1 MSASAWVSSCRS
13 ACTSRFA
20 SIICSIAASRESPL
34 AGPASSASVRSK
46 TVVEMANCRPGL
58 GAGRVSGIRM
68 PREDVAADRSP
79 GRLPCPLRGTRP
91 LRRRPPITPPPGA
104 ERLSASKAPGP
115 GPKLG
120 SIPPGIGPRL
130 GNSKIRLPGWFVSCW
145 ARADT
150 AQAAIRTAAN
160 HPHRAANFCP
170 EPITRSG
177 SRREGRGQQQGC
189 RRGAP
194 LPPLCIGKIS

>member
-58 GAGRVSGIRM
+58 GAGRVSGTRM

-79 GRLPCPLRGTRP
+79 ARLPCPLRGTRP
-91 LRRRPPITPPPGA
+91 VRRVPPITPPEGA
-104 ERLSASKAPGP
+104 ERLLASKAPGP

-130 GNSKIRLPGWFVSCW
+130 GNSKIRLPGWLVSCW

-150 AQAAIRTAAN
+150 AQTAIRMAVN
-160 HPHRAANFCP
+160 HPLRAANFRA

-177 SRREGRGQQQGC
+177 SRRGAGGNSRAAVAAHLS
-189 RRGAP
+189 RR
-194 LPPLCIGKIS
+194 